1 MSGRS
6 KSEKIVRDI
15 KRHTRR
21 KYTSEEKIR
30 TVPGCETA
38 FSARTSP
45 FLNIRRGRIVA
56 RNNWQTRDLKYPVL
70 RKALLDGGVYLIS

>member
-45 FLNIRRGRIVA
+45 FLNIRRGRIVRQKQLA
-56 RNNWQTRDLKYPVL
+56 DTGPEVP
-70 RKALLDGGVYLIS
+70 GT